1 MTKEGERKT
10 VMHSNAHSS
19 FYFSTLKGVMY
30 YLVDYGDCVEVH
42 DGLTHIRDGKKRKP
56 LTSAEVGMKVQAFWA
71 PDSKWYAA
79 TVKRVSSKLIKV
91 AHADLLPV
99 IGRVQK
105 TEAKV
110 TSLSSFF
117 SFFSFFFFF
126 LFFFFLHPWQNTRA
140 LM

>member
-1 MTKEGERKT
+1 
-10 VMHSNAHSS
+10 
-19 FYFSTLKGVMY
+19 MY

-91 AHADLLPV
+91 AHADLFPV

-105 TEAKV
+105 TKAKV
-110 TSLSSFF
+110 TSLSSSFF
-117 SFFSFFFFF
+117 SFFSFFFL
-126 LFFFFLHPWQNTRA
+126 LFFTHPWQNTRA
-140 LM
+140 FMTITGDSGRAWSIMEW